1 MDHKIQWGYNTFVK
15 ILFEKEVVV
24 TGVQITNKVEEE
36 YFYENYKDVMI
47 SFSDGFEKQVSL
59 SPSGKQN
66 RILTLEHPVKSS
78 FVNILGVSTFS
89 HMPEGHFPGTRHSG
103 YRRPDLLCSRLLLFR
118 KCHAAWTL
126 SL

>member
-1 MDHKIQWGYNTFVK
+1 MVDHKIQWGYNTFVK
-15 ILFEKEVVV
+15 LLFKKELVV
-24 TGVQITNKVEEE
+24 TGVQIINKVEDE

-66 RILTLEHPVKSS
+66 RVFTLEHPVQSS

-103 YRRPDLLCSRLLLFR
+103 YRSGISEIRIFGCDAGKS
-118 KCHAAWTL
+118 
-126 SL
+126 S